1 MRFSIVTPSFRSSRW
16 LRLCLASV
24 ADQQGAEFEH
34 IVQDSCSDDGTLDW
48 LPNDPRVQAFVEKDQ
63 GMYDAI
69 NRGFR
74 HTTGDILAYLNC
86 DEQYL
91 PGTLLAVQERF
102 AAEPLADIVLADT
115 VVTDAAGEYICHRY
129 SLVPRKHQMWVRF
142 PVLSCAMFVRRRV
155 VHEMG
160 LYFDP
165 QWRALGDWFW
175 VKEMVDRGLRFTIL
189 PRFTSSFTDTGTN
202 LCLAPEAVR
211 EQQEKW
217 RRSPHWVK
225 LFQLPL
231 LVQYRL
237 RLALRGS
244 LFQKPFSYSLF
255 TLDSPAVRVTRQATK
270 PTSFWRRGTS

>member
-1 MRFSIVTPSFRSSRW
+1 MSTGAASRRLVSRSPAKRLVWAGEFPSRKVTARDETDFMRFSIVTPSYRSSRW

-34 IVQDSCSDDGTLDW
+34 IVQDSCSDDGTLEW

-74 HTTGDILAYLNC
+74 RTTGDILAYLNC

-91 PGTLLAVQERF
+91 PGALRAVQERF
-102 AAEPLADIVLADT
+102 VAEPLADIVLADT

-142 PVLSCAMFVRRRV
+142 PVFSCAMFLRRRV
-155 VHEMG
+155 IPEFG

-165 QWRALGDWFW
+165 QWRALGDW
-175 VKEMVDRGLRFTIL
+175 
-189 PRFTSSFTDTGTN
+189 
-202 LCLAPEAVR
+202 
-211 EQQEKW
+211 
-217 RRSPHWVK
+217 
-225 LFQLPL
+225 
-231 LVQYRL
+231 
-237 RLALRGS
+237 
-244 LFQKPFSYSLF
+244 
-255 TLDSPAVRVTRQATK
+255 
-270 PTSFWRRGTS
+270 